1 MTRMETNIQTT
12 PHQELHSR
20 LGNVSDYVKK
30 YGGELISYSGPIDT
44 KSGDSI
50 LTLVERSVLYI
61 GGSRS
66 EMKRVCKVLIDCC
79 QNVIKHGW
87 IDDLGET
94 FIQLT
99 IEYNPYGYQ
108 IHCRNIV
115 DLEMGST
122 LQLKLNEVNSL
133 NLSQLRK
140 RYVDALCKVDSH
152 HIKGVGLGLLSMAER
167 CTGPLEYEL
176 IKEDSHDLLLF
187 SLTVTVKR

>member
-1 MTRMETNIQTT
+1 METNIQTT
-12 PHQELHSR
+12 PHQELQSR

-30 YGGELISYSGPIDT
+30 HGGKLISYSGPIDT
-44 KSGDSI
+44 KTGDSI
-50 LTLVERSVLYI
+50 ITLVERSVLYI

-87 IDDLGET
+87 IDELGET

-99 IEYNPYGYQ
+99 IEYNSYGYQ

-115 DLEMGST
+115 DLEMAST
-122 LQLKLNEVNSL
+122 LQIKLNEVNSL
-133 NLSQLRK
+133 NLSQLRT